1 MRLQILV
8 PSHIVFDNEVARIT
22 AEGVSGSFGILQ
34 NHIDFVEP
42 LSVGILSI
50 RREGKDMPEL
60 FVALNGGLLV
70 KERFRVMISTP
81 EAILSEHLSHL
92 VDTVEQ
98 EFLEI
103 NERERKTRSAMARLE
118 SDFIRR
124 FIE

>member
-8 PSHIVFDNEVARIT
+8 PSHIVFDDEVERIT
-22 AEGVSGSFGILQ
+22 AEGLGGSFGILQ

-42 LSVGILSI
+42 LSVGILSVI
-50 RREGKDMPEL
+50 RQDAAEL

-70 KERFRVMISTP
+70 KEGYRVMISTP
-81 EAILSEHLSHL
+81 EAVLSEHLSQL

-98 EFLEI
+98 EFLEM